1 MDKKSKG
8 MGKKSKDMG
17 KASKDMGKTKMSIY
31 VEMRPLIRA
40 PLQ

>member
-17 KASKDMGKTKMSIY
+17 KASKDMGKTKMSIN
-31 VEMRPLIRA
+31 VEIRPLIRA
-40 PLQ
+40 SLQ